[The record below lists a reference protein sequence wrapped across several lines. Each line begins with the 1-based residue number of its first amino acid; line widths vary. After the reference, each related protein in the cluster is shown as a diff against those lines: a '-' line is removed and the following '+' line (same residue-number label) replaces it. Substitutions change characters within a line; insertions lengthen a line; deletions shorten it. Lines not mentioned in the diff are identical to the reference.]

1 MKRWRT
7 ILKAVA
13 IFIILNELRGAAVVA
28 AVLGTALIA
37 KLTTG
42 ATLLPL
48 DFLQ

>member
-7 ILKAVA
+7 ILKAILV
-13 IFIILNELRGAAVVA
+13 FLILNEIRGTAVVA

-48 DFLQ
+48 DFLK